1 MASPGPPLINKLRYP
16 THFTLI
22 SDINAAHYR
31 MAPADKKYWDEVA
44 GENLRLYRMIQAAKL
59 STFTFLYF
67 YF

>member
-1 MASPGPPLINKLRYP
+1 
-16 THFTLI
+16 
-22 SDINAAHYR
+22 